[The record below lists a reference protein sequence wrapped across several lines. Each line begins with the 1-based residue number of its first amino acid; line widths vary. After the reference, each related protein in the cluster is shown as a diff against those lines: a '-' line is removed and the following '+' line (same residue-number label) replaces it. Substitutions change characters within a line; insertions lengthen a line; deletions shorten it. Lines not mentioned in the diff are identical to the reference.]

1 MSLCLLSLLH
11 CIYALIV
18 LQLTK
23 VERISQKLHIMS
35 FIGNFFDTYHH
46 LQPVREVWTSF
57 SRMCKQ
63 KLVVH
68 VADLV
73 QDVSGHVIKCS
84 CMMCAWQMLLQ
95 QLHAVIAAS
104 ISVKN
109 SSKIRKLIE
118 VCAIL
123 Q

>member
-1 MSLCLLSLLH
+1 VSLLH
-11 CIYALIV
+11 HIHALVV

-46 LQPVREVWTSF
+46 LQPVREVSTSF
-57 SRMCKQ
+57 SCICRQ

-73 QDVSGHVIKCS
+73 QDVSRHISKCS
-84 CMMCAWQMLLQ
+84 CVCVWQILLQ

-104 ISVKN
+104 VSVKN

-118 VCAIL
+118 VCSIL